1 MTHHPHCRGRC
12 NLPPDV
18 GIVAAWALAAKS
30 WCSAVAIGIAAA
42 TLAFALPAQAQD
54 DAHAA
59 GMRLESSLAAY
70 PQRTLQELAQWSHAQ
85 DNVAPSDRRYLMG
98 LYGQAMVQAGHVA
111 DARELADRLDAE
123 AGARSDALLAVDA
136 KLIRSA
142 VQWRAGD
149 ATAAGTLAQEA
160 RDALRG
166 KDELFLAYWA
176 ALAAGV
182 TSRARGQF
190 EAAVENLQVAL
201 VQADRADDANR
212 RAEVRYQLSVLSL
225 ALKQPQQA
233 FEESQQAFRQA
244 VLAQNPFVMAKAKMA
259 ESASLE
265 KLQRPGEE
273 LEALDE
279 ALAIARTTQSET
291 AEGMALVNLADI
303 YLRRREF
310 RTAYDLS
317 RGALDVARETDD
329 ASLMATSKANMGF
342 ALLAQNRIDA
352 GKRLAD
358 EALADYERAGATA
371 EIASLLGE
379 YGHYLEDAGDYKSAL
394 VLLHRER
401 RLHDEISLE
410 AHEKAVLEMQG
421 RHESERR
428 KREIEFLNR
437 DNAQKSAEL
446 ETRRW
451 QERVSWLAAVAFAAL
466 FAVVALLYRKLRLS
480 NRLLADRNHE
490 LRSQSARDPLTSLYN
505 RRHFQDFIRVAPA
518 GDDDDGDSRANT
530 QGLLLLDLD
539 HFKTVND
546 RHGHAGGDAVL
557 IAIVERL
564 RETLREEDMVVR
576 WGGEEFLV
584 YAPAVSPGRLDDIAL
599 RLMDAVSRDPVM
611 YRGDAIRLTTSIGF
625 APVLMRPGDDAL
637 TWERALR
644 LIDQALY
651 MAKLHGRNRAF
662 GIAKIASD
670 EAFVAAERDLQAA
683 WQQGLVE
690 MRVLVNGPRP
700 DTLHEGK
707 PPKTS
712 AVPT

>member
-1 MTHHPHCRGRC
+1 
-12 NLPPDV
+12 
-18 GIVAAWALAAKS
+18 
-30 WCSAVAIGIAAA
+30 
-42 TLAFALPAQAQD
+42 
-54 DAHAA
+54 
-59 GMRLESSLAAY
+59 
-70 PQRTLQELAQWSHAQ
+70 LAQ
-85 DNVAPSDRRYLMG
+85 G
-98 LYGQAMVQAGHVA
+98 
-111 DARELADRLDAE
+111 
-123 AGARSDALLAVDA
+123 
-136 KLIRSA
+136 
-142 VQWRAGD
+142 
-149 ATAAGTLAQEA
+149 
-160 RDALRG
+160 
-166 KDELFLAYWA
+166 
-176 ALAAGV
+176 
-182 TSRARGQF
+182 
-190 EAAVENLQVAL
+190 
-201 VQADRADDANR
+201 
-212 RAEVRYQLSVLSL
+212 
-225 ALKQPQQA
+225 
-233 FEESQQAFRQA
+233 
-244 VLAQNPFVMAKAKMA
+244 
-259 ESASLE
+259 
-265 KLQRPGEE
+265 
-273 LEALDE
+273 
-279 ALAIARTTQSET
+279 
-291 AEGMALVNLADI
+291 
-303 YLRRREF
+303 
-310 RTAYDLS
+310 
-317 RGALDVARETDD
+317 
-329 ASLMATSKANMGF
+329 
-342 ALLAQNRIDA
+342 RIDA

-451 QERVSWLAAVAFAAL
+451 QERVSWLAACAFAAL

-480 NRLLADRNHE
+480 SRLLADRNHE

-518 GDDDDGDSRANT
+518 GGDDDSRANT

-557 IAIVERL
+557 IAIAGRL

-599 RLMDAVSRDPVM
+599 RLMDAVSRDPVI

-651 MAKLHGRNRAF
+651 MAKLHGRNRAY
-662 GIAKIASD
+662 GIARIASD
-670 EAFVAAERDLQAA
+670 EAFIAAERDLEVA
-683 WQQGLVE
+683 WQMGKVE

-700 DTLHEGK
+700 DAQAKPATPSTL
-707 PPKTS
+707 
-712 AVPT
+712 PT